1 MHSDS
6 HTQTFVVE
14 PHDCISLL
22 DPTLPDL
29 LGTYILVKWMEITA
43 ATQLTELIDP
53 DRISVGAHVDIQHT
67 GMAKLDDTVMIT
79 SRLITHD
86 KKHATFSIEA
96 RHDNKVIATAT
107 HLRTIVPKKLLD
119 RIIRS

>member
-14 PHDCISLL
+14 PHDCISQL
-22 DPTLPDL
+22 DPALPDL
-29 LGTYILVKWMEITA
+29 LGTYILVKWMEIA
-43 ATQLTELIDP
+43 SATQLGYFIDSN
-53 DRISVGAHVDIQHT
+53 RISVGARVDIEHT

-96 RHDNKVIATAT
+96 RQDNKVIATAT
-107 HLRTIVPKKLLD
+107 HLRTIIPKKLID
-119 RIIRS
+119 RMIRS